1 MDPKYLE
8 NLNDTELADLFTL
21 MCEAHQ
27 IMKNVVARTG
37 EDRFCNEM
45 YVSTM
50 MNELAVFE
58 ATRRRE
64 VAKTRQGD

>member
-27 IMKNVVARTG
+27 IMKDVVARTG
-37 EDRFCNEM
+37 KTVSVTRCM
-45 YVSTM
+45 YQ
-50 MNELAVFE
+50 
-58 ATRRRE
+58 R
-64 VAKTRQGD
+64 